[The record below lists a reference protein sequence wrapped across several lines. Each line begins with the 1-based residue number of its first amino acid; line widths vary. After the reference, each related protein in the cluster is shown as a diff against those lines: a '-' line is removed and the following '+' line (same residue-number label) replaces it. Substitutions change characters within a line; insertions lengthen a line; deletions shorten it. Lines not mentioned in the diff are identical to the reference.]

1 MFDGEDI
8 REMLPKR
15 PRRKEDELKIAVLD
29 TGINMEM
36 PNISAKRGRIK
47 CWPNISACR
56 DEDGHGTHVAY
67 LLLRLAPHSR
77 LLVSKVSKSNLLI
90 DADIQ
95 TIADVSSVSPN
106 LLNTQG

>member
-1 MFDGEDI
+1 
-8 REMLPKR
+8 MLPKR
-15 PRRKEDELKIAVLD
+15 LKPKEGGLKVAVLD

-36 PNISAKRGRIK
+36 PYISARRGRIK
-47 CWPNISACR
+47 CWPSSSACR

-67 LLLRLAPHSR
+67 LLLRLAPHAR
-77 LLVSKVSKSNLLI
+77 ILVSKVSKSNLLV

-106 LLNTQG
+106 LLNTQEQC